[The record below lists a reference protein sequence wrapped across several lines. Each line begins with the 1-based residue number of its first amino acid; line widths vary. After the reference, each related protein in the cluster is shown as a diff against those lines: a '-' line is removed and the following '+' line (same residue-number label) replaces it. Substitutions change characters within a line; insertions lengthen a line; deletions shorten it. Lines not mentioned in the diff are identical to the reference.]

1 MARNLLHSSRYA
13 GHMYEEYRPRRRPA
27 PRIPRSGPCPQIST
41 DGCAAPG
48 SRLARVSAS
57 SLILSR
63 RDLDFLLHE
72 WLDVESLT
80 KRPRFAEHSRET
92 FDAVLELAEQI
103 ATDHFAPHNRKADEN
118 EPRFVDGKVEMIP
131 EVAAALKIFNDAGL
145 MAGEFDEEYGGMQ
158 LPHVVGQAVFA
169 WFKAANVGTS
179 AYPFLT
185 MANARLLLAHGSP
198 EQIATYVAPE
208 VEGRWFGTMALSEPQ
223 AGSSL
228 ADITTRAEPQDDG
241 TYRVTGNKMWISGG
255 DHELTENIVHLV
267 LAKIPGGPAGVKGIS
282 LFIVP
287 KFLVNPD
294 GSLGERNDVVL
305 AGLNHKMG
313 YRGTTNTLLNFGEGV
328 HTPGGQAG
336 AVGYLVGEPHRGLTY
351 MFHMMNEARI
361 GVGMGAT
368 VLGYT
373 GFLHALEYAKT
384 RTQGRPAAAKDP
396 AAGQVRIIE
405 HPDVRRMLLAAKSYA
420 EGGLALGLYCA
431 RLVDEEQTAEDDADR
446 ARAHLLLD
454 TLTPIAK
461 AWPSQWGPV
470 ADDLAIQVHGGYGY
484 TRDYPVEQFYRD
496 NRLNPIHEGTNGI
509 QALDLLGRKVVAQ
522 GGAGL
527 RLLGEAITATTAQ
540 AAGTEWSGFADD
552 LDAAVAR
559 LGAVTATLWDTGD
572 PELTL
577 ANASAYLEAA
587 GHVVVAWL
595 WLEQALAT
603 GTASSDFHEG
613 KRAAARYFRRW
624 ELPKVHTH
632 LDLLESLDR
641 TVLDTAETWL

>member
-1 MARNLLHSSRYA
+1 MR
-13 GHMYEEYRPRRRPA
+13 
-27 PRIPRSGPCPQIST
+27 
-41 DGCAAPG
+41 
-48 SRLARVSAS
+48 S

-103 ATDHFAPHNRKADEN
+103 ATDHFAPHNRTADEH
-118 EPRFVDGKVEMIP
+118 EPRFVDGRVEMVP
-131 EVAAALKIFNDAGL
+131 EVGRALEVFAEAGL
-145 MAGEFDEEYGGMQ
+145 MASEFDERFGGMQ
-158 LPHVVGQAVFA
+158 LPHTVGQAVFA

-185 MANARLLLAHGSP
+185 MANARLLIAHGSQ
-198 EQIATYVAPE
+198 EQVDTYVGPM

-228 ADITTRAEPQDDG
+228 ADITTRAERQDDG
-241 TYRVTGNKMWISGG
+241 TYRLTGNKMWISAG
-255 DHELTENIVHLV
+255 DHELSENIVHLV
-267 LAKIPGGPAGVKGIS
+267 LAKVPGGPPGVKGIS
-282 LFIVP
+282 LFVVP
-287 KFLVNPD
+287 KYLVAPD

-328 HTPGGQAG
+328 HTPGGRAG
-336 AVGYLVGEPHRGLTY
+336 AVGYLVGEEHRGLTY
-351 MFHMMNEARI
+351 MFTMMNEARI

-368 VLGYT
+368 ALGYT
-373 GFLHALEYAKT
+373 GYLHALEYART
-384 RTQGRPAAAKDP
+384 RTQGRPPTNRDATQP
-396 AAGQVRIIE
+396 PVRIVE
-405 HPDVRRMLLAAKSYA
+405 HTDVRRMLLAAKSYA

-431 RLVDEEQTAEDDADR
+431 RLVDEEQTAESAEER
-446 ARAHLLLD
+446 ERAHLLLEV
-454 TLTPIAK
+454 LTPIAK

-509 QALDLLGRKVVAQ
+509 QGLDLLGRKVVMQ

-527 RLLGEAITATTAQ
+527 ALLAGTIGRTTAR
-540 AAGTEWSGFADD
+540 AAGTEWASFADD
-552 LDAAVAR
+552 LDAAVSR
-559 LGAVTATLWDTGD
+559 IGTVTATLWGAGD
-572 PELTL
+572 PAVTL
-577 ANASAYLEAA
+577 ANATAYLEAA

-603 GTASSDFHEG
+603 GTATSDFHQG
-613 KRAAARYFRRW
+613 KRAAARYFHRH
-624 ELPKVHTH
+624 ELPKVAVQ

-641 TVLDTAETWL
+641 TVLDTPEAWL

>member
-1 MARNLLHSSRYA
+1 V
-13 GHMYEEYRPRRRPA
+13 P
-27 PRIPRSGPCPQIST
+27 
-41 DGCAAPG
+41 
-48 SRLARVSAS
+48 S

-92 FDAVLELAEQI
+92 FDAVLDLAEQI
-103 ATDHFAPHNRKADEN
+103 ATEHFAPHNRTADEN
-118 EPRFVDGKVEMIP
+118 EPRMVDGKVQLIP
-131 EVAAALKIFNDAGL
+131 EVGRALKVFADAGL
-145 MAGEFDEEYGGMQ
+145 MAGEFDEEFGGMQ
-158 LPHVVGQAVFA
+158 LPHAVGQAVFA

-185 MANARLLLAHGSP
+185 MANARLLIAHGSP
-198 EQIATYVAPE
+198 EQVDTYVRPMT
-208 VEGRWFGTMALSEPQ
+208 EGRWFGTMALSEPQ

-241 TYRVTGNKMWISGG
+241 TYRLTGNKMWISGG

-267 LAKIPGGPAGVKGIS
+267 LAKIPGGPPGVKGIS
-282 LFIVP
+282 LFVVP
-287 KFLVNPD
+287 KFLVRQD
-294 GSLGERNDVVL
+294 GSPGERNDVVL

-328 HTPGGQAG
+328 HTPGGRAG
-336 AVGYLVGEPHRGLTY
+336 AVGFLVGEQHRGLAY

-373 GFLHALEYAKT
+373 GYLHALEYART
-384 RTQGRPAAAKDP
+384 RTQGRPAGAKDP
-396 AAGQVRIIE
+396 ATPPVPIIE
-405 HPDVRRMLLAAKSYA
+405 HADVRRMLLAAKSYV

-431 RLVDEEQTAEDDADR
+431 RLVDEEQTAESEDRR

-454 TLTPIAK
+454 VLTPIAK

-509 QALDLLGRKVVAQ
+509 QALDLLGRKVVMQ

-527 RLLGEAITATTAQ
+527 ELLRTTLTATTAR
-540 AAGTEWSGFADD
+540 AAGTEWAGFAAD

-559 LGAVTATLWDTGD
+559 MGAVTATLWGAGD
-572 PELTL
+572 PDVTL
-577 ANASAYLEAA
+577 ANASVYLEAA
-587 GHVVVAWL
+587 GHLVVAWI

-603 GTASSDFHEG
+603 RNADSDFHEG
-613 KRAAARYFRRW
+613 KRQAARYFWHW
-624 ELPKVHTH
+624 ELPRVHH
-632 LDLLESLDR
+632 RFDLLESLDR
-641 TVLDTAETWL
+641 TVLDTPERWL